1 MTSRALSAAAAAWA
15 GATPRAASADTL
27 RARLGGQRVFVVFTL
42 SVASLNAATLIGN
55 ALAFRWVDPA
65 SMGVWHTLLL
75 ASSYATVVRAGVING
90 LGRELPF
97 ALGSGDAVRARRIA
111 QTALACNAISTA
123 VVGAAFL
130 VPLAWVGDGS
140 WRLGLAAMAVV
151 SVSNLHLTYL
161 QATFRSNAD
170 FARLA
175 RVQQLQAALMLLL
188 PAAVYAL
195 GFRGLCLHAALL
207 SLVVTGFAHSISPFR
222 VRPRFER
229 RIAAELFTT
238 GLPLFVA
245 AYLQVLAAGF
255 DRVIL
260 LQRGNV
266 ASVGYY
272 APAVAVLAA
281 LGVVP
286 GAVAAYVY
294 PRMSYALGQGRSA
307 RALGRMA
314 LVAAAASVAAGLPLA
329 LVGWFAAPSAI
340 ARFFPRYVPS
350 IPAVR
355 WSLVAGV
362 LWSLAPAATFLGS
375 LKAWRSLSIYVGVLL
390 ATRWTLPWF
399 LSGRQEP
406 LVGVAR
412 GNACAAA
419 IVGVLSLILALRA
432 MRQRAPETAA

>member
-1 MTSRALSAAAAAWA
+1 M
-15 GATPRAASADTL
+15 
-27 RARLGGQRVFVVFTL
+27 
-42 SVASLNAATLIGN
+42 
-55 ALAFRWVDPA
+55 
-65 SMGVWHTLLL
+65 
-75 ASSYATVVRAGVING
+75 
-90 LGRELPF
+90 
-97 ALGSGDAVRARRIA
+97 
-111 QTALACNAISTA
+111 
-123 VVGAAFL
+123 
-130 VPLAWVGDGS
+130 
-140 WRLGLAAMAVV
+140 
-151 SVSNLHLTYL
+151 
-161 QATFRSNAD
+161 
-170 FARLA
+170 
-175 RVQQLQAALMLLL
+175 
-188 PAAVYAL
+188 
-195 GFRGLCLHAALL
+195 
-207 SLVVTGFAHSISPFR
+207 
-222 VRPRFER
+222 
-229 RIAAELFTT
+229 
-238 GLPLFVA
+238 
-245 AYLQVLAAGF
+245 LAAGF

-329 LVGWFAAPSAI
+329 LVGWFAAPPAI

-375 LKAWRSLSIYVGVLL
+375 LKAWRSLSLYVGVLL

-432 MRQRAPETAA
+432 MRLREPEAAA